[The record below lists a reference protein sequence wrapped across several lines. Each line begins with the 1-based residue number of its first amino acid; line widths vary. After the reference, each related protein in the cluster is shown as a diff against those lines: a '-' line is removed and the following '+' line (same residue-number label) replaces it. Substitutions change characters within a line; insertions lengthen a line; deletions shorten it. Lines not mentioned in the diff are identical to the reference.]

1 MQAHTTRQPLHRER
15 KRAMEGRQ
23 SVSKWRRGIGRLEL
37 AVRAKAT
44 GDEPLQI
51 KRIEQRRSQIGLALM
66 SCARHQVS
74 SASWIEEK
82 RDSEFNMRV

>member
-1 MQAHTTRQPLHRER
+1 MQAHTALLMRELNTR
-15 KRAMEGRQ
+15 
-23 SVSKWRRGIGRLEL
+23 VSTMRISGWRRGIGRLEL

-66 SCARHQVS
+66 SCSTVAPHGAMV
-74 SASWIEEK
+74 
-82 RDSEFNMRV
+82 DDEFNMRV